1 MKIWWNFENMMN
13 IWTMMKMARMAKVDF
28 CPAGSTDTREKYDE
42 HFMKIFFENILRIWW
57 IYDPRMAKM
66 GFCRAAGSA
75 GREADIHS
83 VNCSYTYLPARL
95 STLDKHF
102 LHSCT
107 PTLYYHTK
115 KMQLHIF
122 APFHCQHWTN
132 ISCTI
137 EHQHYII
144 IQKNKKCS

>member
-1 MKIWWNFENMMN
+1 
-13 IWTMMKMARMAKVDF
+13 
-28 CPAGSTDTREKYDE
+28 
-42 HFMKIFFENILRIWW
+42 
-57 IYDPRMAKM
+57 MAKM

-75 GREADIHS
+75 GREADIHSVNCSYTYLPARPSTLDKPLNTNILCKVSYNKYSCQHWTNIHS

-115 KMQLHIF
+115 KCSYTYLPPFLVNIGQTFLAQLN
-122 APFHCQHWTN
+122 TN
-132 ISCTI
+132 IILSYKKT
-137 EHQHYII
+137 
-144 IQKNKKCS
+144 KNAVREGVKKTFLLF

>member
-1 MKIWWNFENMMN
+1 
-13 IWTMMKMARMAKVDF
+13 
-28 CPAGSTDTREKYDE
+28 
-42 HFMKIFFENILRIWW
+42 
-57 IYDPRMAKM
+57 MAKM

-75 GREADIHS
+75 GREADIHSVNCSYTYLPARPSTLDKPLNTNILCKVSYNKYSCQHWTNIHS

-122 APFHCQHWTN
+122 APFPCQHWTN

-144 IQKNKKCS
+144 IQKNKKCSYC